1 MATQTPGLGTPL
13 LKKRTGASALGE
25 ARMSYRDYQNPYSA
39 RMPGYMDA
47 LIAALPGGIA
57 VSFARRAAASAGGPE
72 ADQYAVY
79 RGGPQGKPPPG
90 PTAGMTRAEVAAL
103 RDKWDKV
110 SALAAAGISST
121 AAEAARKAGAQNVDQ
136 GAFSPGEQVR
146 MDRAAARSRQAAG
159 LRPGHPGGRRG
170 SQSVSSSRSSP

>member
-57 VSFARRAAASAGGPE
+57 VSLARRAAASADGSE
-72 ADQYAVY
+72 AAVY

-121 AAEAARKAGAQNVDQ
+121 AAEAARKAGAQNVDR
-136 GAFSPGEQVR
+136 GAFSPGEQER